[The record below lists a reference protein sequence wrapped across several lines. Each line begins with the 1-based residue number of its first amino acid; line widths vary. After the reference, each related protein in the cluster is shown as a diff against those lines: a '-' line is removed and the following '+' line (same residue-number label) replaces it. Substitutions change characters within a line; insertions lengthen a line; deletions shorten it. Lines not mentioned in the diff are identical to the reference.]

1 MLLDK
6 GGARLIEETQRSSMD
21 ALLDRIKRDKPARDK
36 AIREHEAK
44 KAAKSSGPR
53 VRVRV
58 EETHDGEACECITK
72 EMTVEVGQSIEL
84 EHICHDGRVD
94 VVRATVI
101 SVENESD
108 NKA

>member
-6 GGARLIEETQRSSMD
+6 GGARIRTEQAQDASMD
-21 ALLDRIKRDKPARDK
+21 AFFERLKRDKPKREK
-36 AIREHEAK
+36 AIKDWEGEVADRADARVVK
-44 KAAKSSGPR
+44 GPR

-72 EMTVEVGQSIEL
+72 EMTVEIGQSIEL

-94 VVRATVI
+94 IVRATVI
-101 SVENESD
+101 SVE
-108 NKA
+108 